1 MNRWLF
7 REGTARRNGT
17 NCSVVFDRVR
27 CVGCDGRCGVAV
39 GADELP
45 LDVGLPNGTRVRV
58 VVSAHDIAR
67 RALGVFGWPLGALAT
82 GAVVAEWFGASEG
95 LIVAAL
101 LGTALAVV
109 VVRAGSADRFARVSR
124 NSAPDEAARVVLE

>member
-1 MNRWLF
+1 M
-7 REGTARRNGT
+7 
-17 NCSVVFDRVR
+17 
-27 CVGCDGRCGVAV
+27 AV